1 MGTFLKVI
9 GGCVVAVGVAISLL
23 LDLLIDKIR
32 DHVRE
37 CDGNAAEDEPKT
49 V

>member
-9 GGCVVAVGVAISLL
+9 GGCVVAVGVAVALPYMIS
-23 LDLLIDKIR
+23 DLIDQKIQKEP
-32 DHVRE
+32 DS
-37 CDGNAAEDEPKT
+37 NATEDEQKT